1 MRDFNRLTDFL
12 FSFKQWDDLVYAFC
26 LRMPCKTHRKRLKSY
41 DNCFVARKAVDWLHD
56 YLSMSPSFNTKHE
69 ITRQQAI
76 QLLRKFVQHDIIV
89 RVDVKSGGHEMF
101 HEFEDNK
108 DLYRLCIVNES
119 RTSSDQHLDNIQN
132 NQENLQSVCNF
143 MRSSYL
149 REPKRMKRR
158 SKSGRS

>member
-1 MRDFNRLTDFL
+1 MHCCW
-12 FSFKQWDDLVYAFC
+12 KQWDDLVYAFC
-26 LRMPCKTHRKRLKSY
+26 LGVPCKTHRRRLRSY
-41 DNCFVARKAVDWLHD
+41 ENCFVAKKAVDWLHE
-56 YLSMSPSFNTKHE
+56 YLMMSPNFNTKHD
-69 ITRQQAI
+69 ITRVQAV

-89 RVDVKSGGHEMF
+89 RVDGKSCGHDMF

-108 DLYRLCIVNES
+108 DLYRLCINES
-119 RTSSDQHLDNIQN
+119 RTEDFENIQN
-132 NQENLQSVCNF
+132 NQENFQSVCNF